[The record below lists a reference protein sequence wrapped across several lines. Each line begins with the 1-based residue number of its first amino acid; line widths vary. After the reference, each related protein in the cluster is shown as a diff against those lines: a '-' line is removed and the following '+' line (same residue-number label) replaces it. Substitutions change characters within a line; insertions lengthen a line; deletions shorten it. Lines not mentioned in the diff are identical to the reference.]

1 MGGIVSRLRQ
11 SNDSDYEKILSDLDS
26 NIRKAEL
33 RLSAINY
40 RERRLLSLWLIY
52 SVLAWLGYIVVFA
65 LYLHPQY
72 INESQLWAFA
82 ATPIAIG
89 LPVIYAVRSLIT
101 VWYKR
106 AKTNEESELSL
117 LRADQRLK
125 VEELKK
131 KTAYY
136 STKTLLER
144 YDPSSKPAGLR
155 QTGPDGRPIPN
166 GQNGQPKLQQPN
178 MMDPGMR
185 QRQGL
190 GVMNAQGIP
199 VGQGHPAGTSSG
211 MQRPSQGP
219 QSVPRGPQGHY
230 GPQQPQFNPEHHNNG
245 RPNQLSVPNTERH
258 WYDKIVDVIVGDEGP
273 ETKYAL
279 ICGQCYAHNGL
290 ALPTEIDDIQ
300 YVCPKC
306 NFFNAS
312 RRKTRMSASRP
323 STPEITLLQ
332 AQARPLPAS
341 REPSPSPSIHR
352 SPALG
357 SEVHHHHH
365 QHHHQQRFGLAE
377 GNSPEPVSDL
387 PPTGDHIEH
396 SETDEVEFVN
406 NWNDSD
412 AEGMNH
418 DEGDDEDVDS
428 DETKGYIL
436 NSEEIPKA
444 TATSR
449 KTRSSNRTKATASA
463 TAEKKSK
470 HA

>member
-1 MGGIVSRLRQ
+1 

-26 NIRKAEL
+26 NIRKAEM
-33 RLSAINY
+33 RLSAINV
-40 RERRLLSLWLIY
+40 RERRLSSLWLIY
-52 SVLAWLGYIVVFA
+52 SVLAWIGYIAVFA

-72 INESQLWAFA
+72 VDAPQPWAFA
-82 ATPIAIG
+82 LAPIAIG
-89 LPVIYAVRSLIT
+89 LPATHLTLRRIYMGRSLIT

-106 AKTNEESELSL
+106 AKTNEESQLSL

-144 YDPSSKPAGLR
+144 YDPSSKPNGLR

-166 GQNGQPKLQQPN
+166 AQNGQSKLQQPN
-178 MMDPGMR
+178 MMDPGLR

-190 GVMNAQGIP
+190 GVTNAQGIP
-199 VGQGHPAGTSSG
+199 VGQGHPAGLSSG
-211 MQRPSQGP
+211 VQHPGQGP
-219 QSVPRGPQGHY
+219 QNGPRGPQGHY
-230 GPQQPQFNPEHHNNG
+230 GPQQPHFNSGQHNNG
-245 RPNQLSVPNTERH
+245 RPNQYGPPNTERH

-273 ETKYAL
+273 DTKYAL

-290 ALPTEIDDIQ
+290 ALPQEIEDIQ

-306 NFFNAS
+306 NFFNPS
-312 RRKTRMSASRP
+312 RRRTQRLQTP
-323 STPEITLLQ
+323 STPEMTLLQ

-341 REPSPSPSIHR
+341 REPSPSPSVHR
-352 SPALG
+352 SPQ
-357 SEVHHHHH
+357 HH
-365 QHHHQQRFGLAE
+365 QHQHQQHQHQHELDRPGLAE

-387 PPTGDHIEH
+387 PTARDHIEL

-412 AEGMNH
+412 AEGVNH
-418 DEGDDEDVDS
+418 DEGDDEEVDT
-428 DETKGYIL
+428 DDTKGYIV
-436 NSEEIPKA
+436 NSEEEPKTAA
-444 TATSR
+444 TAR
-449 KTRSSNRTKATASA
+449 KTRSSSR
-463 TAEKKSK
+463 KKSAAATSK
-470 HA
+470 HT